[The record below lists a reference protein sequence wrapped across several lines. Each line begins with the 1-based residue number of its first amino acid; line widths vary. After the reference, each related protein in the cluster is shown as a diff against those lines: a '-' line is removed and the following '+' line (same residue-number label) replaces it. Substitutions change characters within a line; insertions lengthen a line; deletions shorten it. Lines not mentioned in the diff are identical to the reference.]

1 MPPTKTYKINL
12 CDYELRNL
20 LTYSQHMFRDEV
32 AAQLMEDNN
41 LVWDNYDN
49 IPNELRKTFIRIS
62 LRIGKYPSVG
72 QIRSILING
81 YSEEVQVL
89 LSLCI
94 QYSYNSVAQVAFENL
109 SYEEFTKFLIHKG
122 RGSSDFLVHVCTREQ
137 LPLLLGLKM
146 SNHSKAILEER
157 IKNAARTY

>member
-1 MPPTKTYKINL
+1 MPPTKTYQICL

-20 LTYSQHMFRDEV
+20 LTHSQHMFRDEIT
-32 AAQLMEDNN
+32 AKLMDDNH
-41 LVWDNYDN
+41 LTWDNYNN
-49 IPNELRKTFIRIS
+49 ISQKLRKAFIRVSI
-62 LRIGKYPSVG
+62 RIGKCPSVG
-72 QIRSILING
+72 QIKDILING

-94 QYSYNSVAQVAFENL
+94 QYSYTSIVQVAFESL

-146 SNHSKAILEER
+146 STHSKAVLEGR
-157 IKNAARTY
+157 LKNAA